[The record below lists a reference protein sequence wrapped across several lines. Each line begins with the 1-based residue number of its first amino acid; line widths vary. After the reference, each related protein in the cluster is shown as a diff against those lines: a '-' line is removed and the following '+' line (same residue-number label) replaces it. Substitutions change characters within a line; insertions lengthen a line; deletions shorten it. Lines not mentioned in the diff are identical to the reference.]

1 MKKTLFLIV
10 LAFVC
15 LSMTGCLSTIAN
27 LSEYSRMNASLTD
40 EEKAVENENI
50 ALFAGEGTLGGGYRD
65 LKWGMT
71 KKSVRSILWEYGYKF
86 NTEMP
91 SSNLNTTVESYVL
104 EERKEIRAFY
114 YDGILYGIKY
124 YPAING
130 TFVSGLETELYNQLI
145 EKYGSGQEVT
155 SILSE
160 FRTFYWKDEYT
171 EIDFY
176 VSKYWSP
183 SSDENVY
190 LSYVSTLVLQKRN
203 DEQRMREEKAQND
216 KIEEMRG
223 EI

>member
-124 YPAING
+124 YPA
-130 TFVSGLETELYNQLI
+130 
-145 EKYGSGQEVT
+145 
-155 SILSE
+155 
-160 FRTFYWKDEYT
+160 YWKDEYT